1 MEDDRVRKPK
11 SSKKEGARILP
22 FRRNITVNIGLIVFL
37 FIFLYLAVF
46 LIRYATRQTYSSF
59 TVGMPESLTESK
71 VYTAL
76 ILRDEE
82 TFLSD
87 WAGNVDMYAA
97 SSGHVRIGMPVVSVD
112 EIGSYSDTIRESAS
126 QQALGKEDLLALKA
140 KLKNL
145 SVLYNIGKTSSIYEE
160 KLAISTYFQN
170 NIGTASLAALEDSLA
185 YSEFFHV
192 LRAGNTGLVLY
203 YRDGY
208 EDVRASSLKADDFT
222 GDKYKRE
229 NTASL
234 VTSGDFLYKLVES
247 ENWQLIV
254 PLTAQ
259 EAAFYGALSSVRF
272 SFIKNGISQTAP
284 CMVLTGA
291 DGSYLLQ
298 ISLSR
303 FLIRFASERY
313 TEIRIDQNAQSGYK
327 IPRSALV
334 TESFYLIPR
343 EYEIDDPEVNG
354 KFLAES
360 YSGQVASAQLID
372 PTVYYRDDNYCYVSR
387 SEVPEGTVLAA
398 TDSSERFTVRL
409 NAFLNGVYLIN
420 TGYTHFCPIEILD
433 EDAEYFLVSTNL
445 KGGLSTY
452 DTILLN
458 ADRYKEGQVLN

>member
-1 MEDDRVRKPK
+1 M
-11 SSKKEGARILP
+11 
-22 FRRNITVNIGLIVFL
+22 
-37 FIFLYLAVF
+37 
-46 LIRYATRQTYSSF
+46 
-59 TVGMPESLTESK
+59 
-71 VYTAL
+71 
-76 ILRDEE
+76 
-82 TFLSD
+82 
-87 WAGNVDMYAA
+87 
-97 SSGHVRIGMPVVSVD
+97 
-112 EIGSYSDTIRESAS
+112 
-126 QQALGKEDLLALKA
+126 
-140 KLKNL
+140 
-145 SVLYNIGKTSSIYEE
+145 
-160 KLAISTYFQN
+160 
-170 NIGTASLAALEDSLA
+170 
-185 YSEFFHV
+185 
-192 LRAGNTGLVLY
+192 
-203 YRDGY
+203 
-208 EDVRASSLKADDFT
+208 
-222 GDKYKRE
+222 
-229 NTASL
+229 
-234 VTSGDFLYKLVES
+234 TSGDFLYKLVES